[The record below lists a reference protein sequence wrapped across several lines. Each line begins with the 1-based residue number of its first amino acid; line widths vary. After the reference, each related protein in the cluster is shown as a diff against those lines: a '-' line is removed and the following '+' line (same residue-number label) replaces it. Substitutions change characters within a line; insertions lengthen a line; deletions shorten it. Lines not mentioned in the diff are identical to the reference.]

1 MSTNRIEDLQS
12 RIDALGRPS
21 LSMGGFA
28 AIAKSLASAKAWD
41 AANPAP
47 AAQYRALCAELDAEV
62 KRIER
67 AEAER
72 VAIERVL
79 RTSAS
84 KLERS
89 GVGERSLDAAAAA
102 YETEALGVVKRWRAD
117 PSLTWLVMCGVKGT
131 GKSVAATWLVREV
144 ITAGDSAAFRRTSEL
159 AKLSQFDA
167 GAAEL
172 EHLKHVHLLVLDD
185 FGAELLTDY
194 ARAQLFEV
202 LDHRH
207 ENYGRT
213 IITSNLVW
221 ADTERDGVKAPGL
234 ASRLGER
241 LVDRVAQA
249 GRTVQLQP
257 AKSMRRK
264 S

>member
-12 RIDALGRPS
+12 RIEALGRPS
-21 LSMGGFA
+21 LCMGGFA
-28 AIAKSLASAKAWD
+28 AIARSLASAKAWD
-41 AANPAP
+41 AANPGP

-72 VAIERVL
+72 VAVERVL

-89 GVGERSLDAAAAA
+89 GVGERSLDAAASA

-117 PSLTWLVMCGVKGT
+117 ASLTWLVMCGPKGT

-144 ITAGDSAAFRRTSEL
+144 INAGDSAAFRRASEL

-213 IITSNLVW
+213 IITSNLAW
-221 ADTERDGVKAPGL
+221 LDTEKAPGL

-257 AKSMRRK
+257 VKSMRRK